1 MRATRAP
8 PRIIWLDATVS
19 ASQSP
24 AQGVAAVG
32 VAAIS
37 TASFLPRVLLRQS
50 LQPFTAVPSLRFI
63 VPVVFLVSSSSSDF
77 VPGSNFIVTLATK
90 FLRQVSI
97 AVKRRLGYQL
107 GPQADVAPLAHAFDS
122 PQADMVVHV
131 AIKADHSTNYSLE
144 LSLGMPSTSSTTTTS
159 SRATRKAWTVD
170 PLPETRLHNGFIHP
184 WSLAA
189 RQQKAVL
196 EQSAPHKHNQYSST
210 PPSSSS
216 SSSSSS
222 LFLPRSCIL
231 NLYTKYL
238 IHIFLHFNVHIRVDA
253 SSLIPVIGW
262 PPVHAHRKN
271 TLDRTLSSLKVVHET
286 KENRN
291 NVKRSKIKMDRVND
305 RVRSMFVKVKMEGYG
320 IGRKVD
326 LKAHDGYRSLSHAL
340 RKLFHNF
347 LPVNY
352 LEKSDEQSEEAF
364 NDDFILLYQD
374 IEGDQMLVG
383 DIPWESFITSVEKLF
398 IVQNPKKA
406 RCS

>member
-1 MRATRAP
+1 MKSNIQFESHHPLTP
-8 PRIIWLDATVS
+8 PPPPPPPPPTPQQQQDEVLKFEVLL
-19 ASQSP
+19 ASQ
-24 AQGVAAVG
+24 
-32 VAAIS
+32 
-37 TASFLPRVLLRQS
+37 
-50 LQPFTAVPSLRFI
+50 
-63 VPVVFLVSSSSSDF
+63 
-77 VPGSNFIVTLATK
+77 
-90 FLRQVSI
+90 
-97 AVKRRLGYQL
+97 
-107 GPQADVAPLAHAFDS
+107 
-122 PQADMVVHV
+122 
-131 AIKADHSTNYSLE
+131 ADHSTNYSLE
-144 LSLGMPSTSSTTTTS
+144 LSLGIPSTSSTTTTS

-170 PLPETRLHNGFIHP
+170 PLPETRLHNGFTHP

-216 SSSSSS
+216 SS
-222 LFLPRSCIL
+222 LFLP
-231 NLYTKYL
+231 
-238 IHIFLHFNVHIRVDA
+238 RVDA
-253 SSLIPVIGW
+253 SSLIPVVIGW

-271 TLDRTLSSLKVVHET
+271 NLDRTLSSLKVVHET
-286 KENRN
+286 KEDRN

-406 RCS
+406 SCS

>member
-1 MRATRAP
+1 MKSNIQFESHHPLTP
-8 PRIIWLDATVS
+8 PPPPPQQDEALK
-19 ASQSP
+19 
-24 AQGVAAVG
+24 
-32 VAAIS
+32 
-37 TASFLPRVLLRQS
+37 FEVL
-50 LQPFTAVPSLRFI
+50 
-63 VPVVFLVSSSSSDF
+63 
-77 VPGSNFIVTLATK
+77 
-90 FLRQVSI
+90 
-97 AVKRRLGYQL
+97 
-107 GPQADVAPLAHAFDS
+107 FDS
-122 PQADMVVHV
+122 Q
-131 AIKADHSTNYSLE
+131 ADHSTNYSLE

-196 EQSAPHKHNQYSST
+196 EQSAPHKHNQ
-210 PPSSSS
+210 
-216 SSSSSS
+216 
-222 LFLPRSCIL
+222 
-231 NLYTKYL
+231 
-238 IHIFLHFNVHIRVDA
+238 VDA